1 MYGRARK
8 VAASE
13 FEAFFQDIDSWILS
27 KEDFPATKVFSLPT
41 RITYPDICEYLNA
54 TTGWHKLLKL
64 SFLSDEKSVEV
75 SASREVKDSAIGRK
89 PARMGSAASYV
100 RGQGPDSKRQRIEQ
114 KPQTSPKAK
123 AKSMSRGEPPPGPPP
138 PLPAAEPVGAVV
150 AALEFEGVRVFV
162 VQSDGG
168 LGLTSEQKST
178 VENTV
183 LALGG
188 HVAADA
194 KFATHAVFPN
204 QMMKADWLELEPIAA
219 EVWQSGGKL
228 VTFRWFQEVTEGGLC
243 AQDAQECTRFM
254 PEEYQQ
260 LIAHG
265 KGLKSA
271 GKRVSRVKAPS
282 AAAPELTRS
291 LQQTKAFLQ
300 RPSGEEEYERDLR
313 KAIEAS
319 LRDAPPG
326 VQVAVESPEEV
337 LGLQPGATADEVKAA
352 YRRKVKA
359 NHPDKGGDSQGF
371 VRVRTAYLALS
382 SDPNLQASTGSVPE
396 LCDQERPQQSDFEL
410 REHHALVRELFEK
423 DGVDLELCLVR
434 QMEARTALGLEVCD
448 LGAINRNERGED
460 IYNQCFYLA
469 LARSYLGCDSDVLKE
484 TALMFKRNIE
494 AAVLAAH
501 PEWGGSRV
509 GEDVQAFSDFLFY
522 VLGSHALLAELSVAV
537 FDASSG
543 GVELYIGRHY
553 PGPERLEEQR
563 SNLLTLRYR
572 PGHYEALVPKASYR
586 RPLLSELQEILE
598 KHSVAL
604 AETKV

>member
-1 MYGRARK
+1 
-8 VAASE
+8 
-13 FEAFFQDIDSWILS
+13 S
-27 KEDFPATKVFSLPT
+27 KEDFPATKVFLLPR
-41 RITYPDICEYLNA
+41 RITYPDILEYLNA

-64 SFLSDEKSVEV
+64 SFLSDKQSVEV
-75 SASREVKDSAIGRK
+75 SASREVKDSAIGKK

-100 RGQGPDSKRQRIEQ
+100 RGSDSKRQRITP
-114 KPQTSPKAK
+114 KPQNSPKAK
-123 AKSMSRGEPPPGPPP
+123 AKSMSRGDPPPGPPP
-138 PLPAAEPVGAVV
+138 PLPASEPLGAVV
-150 AALEFEGVRVFV
+150 PALEFEGVRVFV

-183 LALGG
+183 VALGG

-194 KFATHAVFPN
+194 KSATHAVFPN

-219 EVWQSGGKL
+219 EVWQNGGKL

-243 AQDAQECTRFM
+243 AQDPQECTRFM

-265 KGLKSA
+265 KGLKPA

-319 LRDAPPG
+319 LKDAPPG
-326 VQVAVESPEEV
+326 VQVAVETPEEV
-337 LGLQPGATADEVKAA
+337 LGVQPGATADEVKAA
-352 YRRKVKA
+352 YRRKVKTI
-359 NHPDKGGDSQGF
+359 HPDKGGDSQGF

-382 SDPNLQASTGSVPE
+382 SDANLQASTGSVPE
-396 LCDQERPQQSDFEL
+396 LCDQEQPRQSDFEL

-434 QMEARTALGLEVCD
+434 QMEAMSTLGLEVCD

-563 SNLLTLRYR
+563 SNLLTLRYC

-586 RPLLSELQEILE
+586 RPLLAELQEILE
-598 KHSVAL
+598 KHGVAL